1 MCSHKSVTIILNLG
15 LPDIITTDIK
25 ILCSVTSFSD
35 LQDGQGKWT
44 ESDSGTSHVVR
55 KGGNALI
62 AENLK

>member
-1 MCSHKSVTIILNLG
+1 M
-15 LPDIITTDIK
+15 PDIITTDIK